1 MRNLNSDINVETANS
16 DLFFLP
22 TIWWL
27 DTLKNT
33 TWENAVDQRKKET
46 DQNLTSG

>member
-1 MRNLNSDINVETANS
+1 MRKQQIQIYSFCLQI
-16 DLFFLP
+16 
-22 TIWWL
+22 IWWL